1 MKLLIFVTKYCLLCK
16 NIDKVLFKRL
26 IRIWQLSS
34 NNYVLIKEFLLFW
47 SSSPMI
53 CSIRTSF
60 PYSARLKFCI
70 QSKTIEIK
78 TRSNINAVAYGN
90 IRRTLFAV
98 RLISRRWHRAVVSP
112 LPCSGTLP
120 KARSIVRPG
129 TGNTHPYNR
138 RGAHPNITGRERSP
152 LELRSL
158 EIGTRAKSWVEVGR
172 ARCKTSFE

>member
-1 MKLLIFVTKYCLLCK
+1 MKKFL
-16 NIDKVLFKRL
+16 
-26 IRIWQLSS
+26 
-34 NNYVLIKEFLLFW
+34 ELLFR

-53 CSIRTSF
+53 CSICTSF
-60 PYSARLKFCI
+60 PYSARFKFCI
-70 QSKTIEIK
+70 RSETIEIK
-78 TRSNINAVAYGN
+78 TRSNIDAVAYGN
-90 IRRTLFAV
+90 IRRALFAV

-138 RGAHPNITGRERSP
+138 RGAHPNITGRERSS

-158 EIGTRAKSWVEVGR
+158 EIGTRAKSWAEVGR